1 MLKRKSGNE
10 CLGEVG
16 KRIRRVNK
24 LEGYK
29 QKTLEFGVCD
39 RKGREM
45 FSLHSQVYGILVSY
59 LKDYKLRVKSY
70 GHIPG
75 KTEKSILIEGQPGSG
90 KTFLVRQIAA
100 DLNLELLEVNFSI
113 NKSKSNILKMIEES
127 TITFTI
133 ERNGKSGT
141 LIFIDDIDIIFQYD
155 HSLFSGIQALL
166 KRSKA
171 PIIMT
176 CCSVP
181 KDFNSSESIKLYK
194 LGGYIE
200 KSVLIIQNFC
210 DNNQVSVPEYQIRN
224 VLWGSNLNLN
234 RVFSCLLLKVRFK

>member
-10 CLGEVG
+10 CLGDIG
-16 KRIRRVNK
+16 KRIRRVK
-24 LEGYK
+24 KRGGYK

-39 RKGREM
+39 RKGREK

-59 LKDYKLRVKSY
+59 LKDYKLRIRSY
-70 GHIPG
+70 GHVNG

-141 LIFIDDIDIIFQYD
+141 LIFIDDIDVIFEYD
-155 HSLFSGIQALL
+155 YSLFSGIQALL
-166 KRSKA
+166 KNSKA

-176 CCSVP
+176 CCTVP
-181 KDFNSSESIKLYK
+181 KDFNTSESIKLYK

-210 DNNQVSVPEYQIRN
+210 ENNQISIPEHEIRN
-224 VLWGSNLNLN
+224 VLLGSNLDLN
-234 RVFSCLLLKVRFK
+234 RIFSCLLLNVRFK